1 MFKYS
6 RKKILQ
12 IEKHST
18 FDFVYFI
25 LENILFFREKNSFF
39 FEIISTKSLNKQLF
53 ACYLSKKS

>member
-6 RKKILQ
+6 REKNSSKK
-12 IEKHST
+12 KHST